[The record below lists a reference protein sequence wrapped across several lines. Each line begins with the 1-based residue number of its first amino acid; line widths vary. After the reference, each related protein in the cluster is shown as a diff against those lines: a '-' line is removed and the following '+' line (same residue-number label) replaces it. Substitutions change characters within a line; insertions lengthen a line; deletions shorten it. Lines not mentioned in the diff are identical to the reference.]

1 MYSGTTEGVDEE
13 VDDDNDN
20 EDDDDADFNDEDDDD
35 VDEGLQ
41 QAIEN
46 SIISL
51 EAEDQGAAPPIELS
65 TPKVS
70 TLNSFFSQIN

>member
-1 MYSGTTEGVDEE
+1 MYSGTTEGVGEE
-13 VDDDNDN
+13 EEDDNNDD

-46 SIISL
+46 NIISL
-51 EAEDQGAAPPIELS
+51 EAEDQGAAPPY
-65 TPKVS
+65 
-70 TLNSFFSQIN
+70 

>member
-13 VDDDNDN
+13 LDVDNDN

-51 EAEDQGAAPPIELS
+51 EAEDQGAAPPLLS
-65 TPKVS
+65 YQ
-70 TLNSFFSQIN
+70 LLRYLL